1 MEARDRSESAAAEQT
16 AAAPAAANARSDLAL
31 QRVAARGAVTRGVSP
46 ATMRALQGAAGNRA
60 VARMVTSAPRQQIQ
74 RDYANE
80 LGQLVEG
87 GNLLGGQ
94 FRARIEGLGTR
105 RIWVDDWVN
114 SQGENQNNLRMGGY
128 QKYGVWQRPDP
139 ATEPGF

>member
-1 MEARDRSESAAAEQT
+1 MEAREHEQTPESTPAPSAAA
-16 AAAPAAANARSDLAL
+16 APRAVARI
-31 QRVAARGAVTRGVSP
+31 AARGPGAGLSP
-46 ATMRALQGAAGNRA
+46 DSLRALQQGAGNRA
-60 VARMVTSAPRQQIQ
+60 VARMITSVPRQQVQ

-114 SQGENQNNLRMGGY
+114 SRGENQNNLRMGGY